1 MNTNTLN
8 KHLENKST
16 KDIAKMVTEI
26 LDIIDRYDKEYNL
39 EHENFYL
46 MQINKNDINCK
57 ENIVYEDKLFRT
69 RDMRNML
76 RTMFKERYFNRILTR
91 RTEDLLSKVELLD

>member
-1 MNTNTLN
+1 
-8 KHLENKST
+8 
-16 KDIAKMVTEI
+16 
-26 LDIIDRYDKEYNL
+26 
-39 EHENFYL
+39 